1 MLQQLYEVSLEFLKN
16 AGKTLAETSREV
28 AGSVARKIPAETA
41 DKVKDLYRNNKEIV
55 ISVSVAAAVYLI
67 MRKKEPTKFEPRD
80 VPKTKSE
87 RKSMIKSFIS
97 EHS

>member
-41 DKVKDLYRNNKEIV
+41 
-55 ISVSVAAAVYLI
+55 
-67 MRKKEPTKFEPRD
+67 
-80 VPKTKSE
+80 
-87 RKSMIKSFIS
+87 
-97 EHS
+97 